1 MDRIVYTA
9 LAGANRTLENQASI
23 SHNMANST
31 TTGFR
36 AQMAMYRSVPLVGD
50 GLDTRVSTVTATP
63 TSDFSLGPM
72 QTTERALDVALT
84 GPGWLTVQTP
94 DGQEAYTR
102 AGNLQV
108 GVNGLLQTSL
118 GLPLLTAQ
126 NQPIAVP
133 ENARLTFGADGSVN
147 ALGAGDPPN
156 DLMLLGQ
163 LKLVNPAT
171 NEIVRG
177 DDGLFRRFENGQAV
191 ATQADPNVRIVGG
204 VLEGSNVNPAQTM
217 VGMIDSQR
225 RFEMQMKV
233 ISTANENAQRANGLL
248 AAG

>member
-9 LAGANRTLENQASI
+9 LAGANRTLENQASV
-23 SHNMANST
+23 SQNMANSA

-36 AQMAMYRSVPLVGD
+36 AQMSMYRSVPLVGD
-50 GLDTRVSTVTATP
+50 GLDTRVSTVTSTP

-72 QTTERALDVALT
+72 QTTDRELDVAVT

-108 GVNGLLQTSL
+108 GVNGLLQTAL
-118 GLPLLTAQ
+118 GLPLLSAE
-126 NQPIAVP
+126 NQPIQVP
-133 ENARLTFGADGSVN
+133 ENARLAFGTDGSVN

-163 LKLVNPAT
+163 LKLVNPPT
-171 NEIVRG
+171 NELVRG
-177 DDGLFRRFENGQAV
+177 DDGLFRRFENGEAAAAV
-191 ATQADPNVRIVGG
+191 PDANVRVMGG
-204 VLEGSNVNPAQTM
+204 VLEGSNVNPAQAM
-217 VGMIDSQR
+217 VGMIDAQR

-233 ISTANENAQRANGLL
+233 ISAANENAQRANGLL
-248 AAG
+248 AAS